1 MKTPLKIPNRQN
13 ESSAN
18 GQAPAPIDP
27 LRFIPFY
34 VFIALATVGLTAR
47 LVYLQLLQGED
58 FDALARE
65 NRESKINIP
74 SPRGIITDR
83 NGVLLAR
90 NVPSYNITLTPAYL
104 PDDDISLQELYQYI
118 SKLTG
123 VPINTP
129 PLDAGAA
136 GGDSQPQKGIA
147 DLVKENEGFP
157 YNPIPV
163 AKDVPQDVA
172 FVIRERIRALPGVG
186 VEVAPLREYPTGAL
200 TAHIVGYM
208 GPITDV
214 TREYYEGLGFLAARD
229 KVGYSGIEQ
238 WMQDVLA
245 GQNGYKFIEEDAA
258 GLELRTIGDPIN
270 PLPGNNVQ
278 LTIDVRL
285 QAAAQAALTKRIN
298 DINLFANST
307 LSQNG
312 VIIAMNPKTG
322 EVLAMVSWPTYDN
335 QRFARFIPFD
345 YFEQLSKDSAKPL
358 LNQAISGQ
366 HPPGSVFKIVTAA
379 GALQENVVPPERTLF
394 DPGQIVITNR
404 YFPNDPGQSRTV
416 VCWKKGGH
424 GDIDMINAIAQSCSV
439 YFYKVG
445 GGYAP
450 DNVQGIDIEGLFKY
464 GVMYGFHRRTGLELP
479 GELRGLIPDRDY
491 KRINIGENWST
502 GDTYIAS
509 IGQGYVL
516 STPLQVLD
524 SFTPFLNNGWL
535 IKPTLIKEVT
545 DGEGNVAPI
554 AQSYDPDAYRDF
566 VPVGA
571 PNSYQLSPFAIK
583 YRDADPATPDVLD
596 PVSVSQQNLDI
607 VRRGMEEVYIS
618 GTAYIADLLP
628 VEVPVSPGS
637 EQLIQIPTAGKS
649 GTAEYCD
656 NVAQRKQICKFG
668 AWPRHAWFIG
678 YAPADDPEIAVVA
691 FVYNGG
697 EGSLTAGPIVQQVL
711 QAYFNLKAGDA
722 TRGQQTP

>member
-1 MKTPLKIPNRQN
+1 MKAPLKIPHRPSEGGPPSRQP
-13 ESSAN
+13 
-18 GQAPAPIDP
+18 PAIDP

-34 VFIALATVGLTAR
+34 LFIALATVGLIAR
-47 LVYLQLLQGED
+47 LIYLQVAQGEEY
-58 FDALARE
+58 DALARE

-104 PDDDISLQELYQYI
+104 PDDDISLQELYQYL

-123 VPINTP
+123 APINTP
-129 PLDAGAA
+129 PLDANARCGV
-136 GGDSQPQKGIA
+136 GDAPPCGIA
-147 DLVKENEGFP
+147 DLVTANEGFP
-157 YNPIPV
+157 YNPIPI
-163 AKDVPQDVA
+163 AKDVPPEVA
-172 FVIRERIRALPGVG
+172 FIIREQLRSHPGVG

-208 GPITDV
+208 GPITEQVKD
-214 TREYYEGLGFLAARD
+214 YYEGLGFLAARD
-229 KVGYSGIEQ
+229 RIGYSGIEA

-245 GQNGYKFIEEDAA
+245 GQNGYKYIEEDAA
-258 GLELRTIGDPIN
+258 GLELRTIGEPVN
-270 PLPGNNVQ
+270 PVPGNNVQ

-285 QAAAQAALTKRIN
+285 QQAAQAILTKRIN
-298 DINLFANST
+298 DINLYSNT
-307 LSQNG
+307 TVSQNG
-312 VIIAMNPKTG
+312 VVIAMNPRTG
-322 EVLAMVSWPTYDN
+322 EILALVSWPTYDN
-335 QRFARFIPFD
+335 QRFARFIPGD

-379 GALQENVVPPERTLF
+379 GALQENVVDPLRTLF
-394 DPGQIVITNR
+394 DPGQIIITNR
-404 YFPNDPGQSRTV
+404 YFPNDPGQSRPV
-416 VCWKKGGH
+416 VCWKKTGH
-424 GDIDMINAIAQSCSV
+424 GDIDMVNAIAQSCSV
-439 YFYKVG
+439 YFYKIG

-450 DNVQGIDIEGLFKY
+450 DNVEGIDIEGLFKY
-464 GVMYGFHRRTGLELP
+464 GVMFGYHRRTGLELP
-479 GELRGLIPDRDY
+479 GELKGLIPDRDY

-502 GDTYIAS
+502 GDTYIAA

-516 STPLQVLD
+516 ATPMQVLD
-524 SFTPFLNNGWL
+524 SVTPFLNNGWL

-545 DGEGNVAPI
+545 DGEGNVVPV
-554 AQSYDPDAYRDF
+554 AQSYATDTYRDF
-566 VPVGA
+566 VPLGT

-583 YRDADPATPDVLD
+583 YRDGDPNTPDVLD
-596 PVSVSQQNLDI
+596 PTSVSQYNLDI

-618 GTAYIADLLP
+618 GTAYIAREQVDIPPLE
-628 VEVPVSPGS
+628 VEIGPDQVL
-637 EQLIQIPTAGKS
+637 QIQAGGKS

-678 YAPADDPEIAVVA
+678 YAPAANPEIAVVA

-697 EGSLTAGPIVQQVL
+697 EGSLTSGPIVQSVL
-711 QAYFNLKAGDA
+711 QAYFDLKAGDA
-722 TRGQQTP
+722 TRDQ